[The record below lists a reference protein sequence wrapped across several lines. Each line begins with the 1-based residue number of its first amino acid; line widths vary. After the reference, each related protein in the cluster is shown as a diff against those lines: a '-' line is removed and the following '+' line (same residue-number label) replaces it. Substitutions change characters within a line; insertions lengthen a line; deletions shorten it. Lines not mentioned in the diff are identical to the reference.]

1 MKGFVV
7 IPRRDNVQKDRNYC
21 RNFAVTLVLLF
32 LTSFWMPLTVFAASL
47 STPQLKKAIYT
58 LRELPITGSI
68 AGTKLFWQVDN
79 GYADDKID
87 GFIIYRNNSICQIVS
102 EREARTVLDGE
113 YGYEAYDKYYKWD
126 RNKNKTVTYTIR
138 AFKGDNYSD
147 YSNGKS
153 VQIVEEDTV
162 GPTIPT
168 DLKVLELKGN
178 TLKIGWSNSLDD
190 QVSTLGALKDR
201 ILGKTPETNLD
212 YQVFVNGKLIGTKV
226 KGNDYTIGLLI
237 PEKTYNIS
245 VLALDAK
252 GNPSKLSENL
262 TVTMPKTKNGLIN
275 STNGSNLSGGDIF
288 NIGSNSLFDLL
299 TPVKLSGLNNTTVL
313 TKPNSSKNTVSI
325 SNNSISFLKGITSN
339 FSNTITQTKNSLVAS
354 NFALNWLDGKI
365 KDGLSVIINHLK
377 L

>member
-7 IPRRDNVQKDRNYC
+7 IPRRGNEQKDRNYC

-32 LTSFWMPLTVFAASL
+32 LTLFWMPLTVFAASL
-47 STPQLKKAIYT
+47 PTPDLQKAIYT
-58 LRELPITGSI
+58 LQELPITGSL
-68 AGTKLFWQVDN
+68 ASTKLFWQVDN
-79 GYADDKID
+79 GYADGKID
-87 GFIIYRNNSICQIVS
+87 GFIVYRNNTLWKVVS
-102 EREARTVLDGE
+102 EREARTVQDGK
-113 YGYEAYDKYYKWD
+113 YGYEATDKYYKWD
-126 RNKNKTVTYTIR
+126 RNQNKTVTYTIR
-138 AFKGDNYSD
+138 AFQGDNYSD
-147 YSNGKS
+147 YSNGKT
-153 VQIVEEDTV
+153 VRIVEEDTI
-162 GPTIPT
+162 GPTSPT

-178 TLKIGWSNSLDD
+178 TLKIGWSGSLDD

-201 ILGKTPETNLD
+201 ILGKKPETNLD
-212 YQVFVNGKLIGTKV
+212 YQVFINGKLIGTKV
-226 KGNDYTIGLLI
+226 KEDEYTIGLLI

-275 STNGSNLSGGDIF
+275 STNRSNLSEGDIF

-325 SNNSISFLKGITSN
+325 SKNSISFLKGITSN
-339 FSNTITQTKNSLVAS
+339 FSNTITQTKNSLVTS
-354 NFALNWLDGKI
+354 NYALNWLDEKI
-365 KDGLSVIINHLK
+365 EDGLSVIINHLK